1 MKKMAIG
8 LLALVFG
15 MAGAQAG
22 YKSGSAPAKEN
33 GKLKTAPNEGSGI
46 VDRAA
51 WHGGVV
57 LADGEE
63 IALQNAGGYF
73 LPIKLEPNS
82 KCRIW
87 LGGPGLISGR
97 QVTLFTRHGGFING
111 KVLDSVMVGDDG
123 RLWFDF
129 LNGNLGS
136 QPIHATILGVT
147 APIMSVMPGKAK
159 GDDEKKGG
167 YREIR

>member
-1 MKKMAIG
+1 MKMVAIG
-8 LLALVFG
+8 LLALVLG

-22 YKSGSAPAKEN
+22 YESGSAPAAEK
-33 GKLKTAPNEGSGI
+33 GKLKTTSSEGSGI

-51 WHGGVV
+51 WKGGVV
-57 LADGEE
+57 LADGAA

-73 LPIKLEPNS
+73 LPIELEPNT
-82 KCRIW
+82 KCRVW
-87 LGGPGLISGR
+87 LAGPGLIPGR
-97 QVTLFTRHGGFING
+97 KVTLFTRHGGFING
-111 KVLDSVMVGDDG
+111 KVLDEVTVEDDG

-147 APIMSVMPGKAK
+147 APIMSVIPGKAK
-159 GDDEKKGG
+159 GDDEKEGG